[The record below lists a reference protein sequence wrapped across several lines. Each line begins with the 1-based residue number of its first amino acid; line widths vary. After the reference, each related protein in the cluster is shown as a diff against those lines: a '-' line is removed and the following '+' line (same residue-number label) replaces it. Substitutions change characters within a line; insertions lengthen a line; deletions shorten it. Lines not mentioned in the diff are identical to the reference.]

1 VQAFIYES
9 LGELRERWHDEGFVL
24 GKRRFKPFTFSRLMG
39 KCKVENS
46 RIRFSYP
53 IYLYV
58 SSPMVE
64 FMEEVACNLARKPEV
79 RLGSNKVVVESINV
93 EFSPEIHEVE
103 EIRMMSPMTI
113 LQYVERN
120 GWGEENILLCTG
132 GEGVCEI
139 DER

>member
-1 VQAFIYES
+1 
-9 LGELRERWHDEGFVL
+9 
-24 GKRRFKPFTFSRLMG
+24 
-39 KCKVENS
+39 
-46 RIRFSYP
+46 
-53 IYLYV
+53 
-58 SSPMVE
+58 
-64 FMEEVACNLARKPEV
+64 V